1 MKRRALGLGG
11 LVASG
16 LLSLPALGQPPPEP
30 PPDAPAEPAEPANP
44 ARPGDPG
51 EPVDP
56 GNPPTAAPD
65 AEPPAADPDDTGG
78 LPVADPD
85 APGDSPTVDPAVDP
99 DEPHGAPAV
108 DPAASGGVGSSAIPA
123 PPATGQ
129 TAEPG
134 SATSPPTRAEPAAP
148 TAPAAPATVPP
159 WQRGPRGFGD
169 VLVAGNERLPTLWKP
184 PPNAVYLGVVDSAL
198 AVPLESLGLLALV
211 TYTGFSDWK
220 WGTASF
226 RFNSEGWFGMNT
238 GSGGMDKIGHAYGAY
253 MASELLYWRLRAS
266 QDDRPVV
273 SFYPAMFGMLL
284 YLYIEMFDGYSVDH
298 GFAYEDVITDTLGV
312 LLSTARNTI
321 PAIRR
326 GFDFRLEYFPSKG
339 FDFHPVIDYEG
350 QKFMGV
356 FKLAAFPALERSP
369 ARFVE
374 LMVGYYTRGFDKELD
389 VDFKKS
395 HLFFGLGFSL
405 EQLFFKPLDRVYGWP
420 FGFMGLAANYFQL
433 PGTYMSAESVRTAP
447 TRKRR

>member
-1 MKRRALGLGG
+1 MRRYALGLAG
-11 LVASG
+11 L
-16 LLSLPALGQPPPEP
+16 ALFALTSAPVFGQPPVEP
-30 PPDAPAEPAEPANP
+30 PPI
-44 ARPGDPG
+44 
-51 EPVDP
+51 
-56 GNPPTAAPD
+56 APD
-65 AEPPAADPDDTGG
+65 
-78 LPVADPD
+78 
-85 APGDSPTVDPAVDP
+85 
-99 DEPHGAPAV
+99 
-108 DPAASGGVGSSAIPA
+108 
-123 PPATGQ
+123 
-129 TAEPG
+129 
-134 SATSPPTRAEPAAP
+134 EPAAP
-148 TAPAAPATVPP
+148 SEPEAPSEPAVPNEPEAPSEPDAPSEPSAPNEPGAPSEPSAPGEPEAPGEPSDSAQAAEPDEAADAAPAAEARPSPAETSKASQPVEARAASPRHEKP
-159 WQRGPRGFGD
+159 APRAAEPQAVVAPASQREPNAFAES
-169 VLVAGNERLPTLWKP
+169 LIASNERLPTLWRS
-184 PPNAVYLGVVDSAL
+184 PPNAVHLGLVDSAL

-273 SFYPAMFGMLL
+273 SFYPAAFGMLL
-284 YLYIEMFDGYSVDH
+284 YLYIELFDGYSVDH

-321 PAIRR
+321 PAVRR

-356 FKLAAFPALERSP
+356 FKLAAFDALERSP

-374 LMVGYYTRGFDKELD
+374 LMVGYYTRGFDKDLD
-389 VDFKKS
+389 VEFKSS
-395 HLFFGLGFSL
+395 HLFFGVGFSL
-405 EQLFFKPLDRVYGWP
+405 EQLFFRPLDHVYGWP

-433 PGTYMSAESVRTAP
+433 PGTYMSVEKVRTAP
-447 TRKRR
+447 TGKHP